1 MIFNI
6 VLLFSML
13 NLILASSTSSSN
25 WRSSHRIRNM
35 SFKFVIFKEKSAPKL
50 LNYFNRQ
57 YQKMYDT
64 ILVKVANG
72 IAEYENLSYEDK
84 YIVDFIFSTLIG

>member
-13 NLILASSTSSSN
+13 NLIISSPTSSSN
-25 WRSSHRIRNM
+25 WRGSHRIRNI

-50 LNYFNRQ
+50 LNYFNRKSQ
-57 YQKMYDT
+57 TLYDKF
-64 ILVKVANG
+64 LVLIADG
-72 IAEYENLSYEDK
+72 IIKYENLSDEDK
-84 YIVDFIFSTLIG
+84 CIVDFIFSTLIG

>member
-25 WRSSHRIRNM
+25 WRGSHRIRNM
-35 SFKFVIFKEKSAPKL
+35 SFKLVIFKEKSAPKL

-57 YQKMYDT
+57 YQKIYDK

-72 IAEYENLSYEDK
+72 ISEYESLSYEDK
-84 YIVDFIFSTLIG
+84 CIVDFIFSTLIG

>member
-6 VLLFSML
+6 VLLFSMF
-13 NLILASSTSSSN
+13 NLILASSTSSPN
-25 WRSSHRIRNM
+25 WRNSHRIRNM
-35 SFKFVIFKEKSAPKL
+35 SFKFVIFKEKKAPRL

-57 YQKMYDT
+57 YQKVYDKVLVT
-64 ILVKVANG
+64 IANG

>member
-13 NLILASSTSSSN
+13 NLILASPTSSSN
-25 WRSSHRIRNM
+25 WKGSHRIRNM

-50 LNYFNRQ
+50 LNYFNKQ
-57 YQKMYDT
+57 YKKFYDKLFVS
-64 ILVKVANG
+64 IADG
-72 IAEYENLSYEDK
+72 ITKYENLSDEDK
-84 YIVDFIFSTLIG
+84 YIVDFIFSTLTG